1 MNILYENENLPKDIK
16 KHYKRCIYA
25 SNHLKKSKI
34 VTEVNISIMRTFV
47 KIKNQSVPYF
57 DIIKRLESL
66 ESNNQENKKLLHNVV
81 TIISSMQDIQDEARN
96 NTKKIGF
103 IDD

>member
-1 MNILYENENLPKDIK
+1 
-16 KHYKRCIYA
+16 
-25 SNHLKKSKI
+25 
-34 VTEVNISIMRTFV
+34 MRTFV